1 MEGSKKD
8 FVKNYAPYQSYKI
21 ELLNERTQLCFI
33 NLDTADPK
41 TVQISLN
48 FQKTRGKGL
57 SKTMQYGQKL
67 YDFSISLEE
76 FTRYVNYS
84 VLSTYE
90 SMKSSNRYLFFWVFV
105 KFIVMGLYLAFSFL
119 AIRNL
124 YSGTTTKG
132 II

>member
-33 NLDTADPK
+33 NLDTADTK

-57 SKTMQYGQKL
+57 SKTLQYGQKL
-67 YDFSISLEE
+67 YDFTIKLEE
-76 FTRYVNYS
+76 FTKYVNYS
-84 VLSTYE
+84 VLTTYE

-105 KFIVMGLYLAFSFL
+105 KFVVMGLYLAFSFL

-124 YSGTTTKG
+124 YSGTMTKG